1 MSARRKPKSSPGHE
15 KLSYFLMLRQ
25 MEADSEPLRAA
36 YQRLADAAAGAS
48 GWDLRTVVLDWLESE
63 LRGLQTC
70 PAETKPV
77 ASELLRA
84 AVALGNALKQ

>member
-1 MSARRKPKSSPGHE
+1 MSAKRKPKSSPGHE

-25 MEADSEPLRAA
+25 LEAESDLLRSA
-36 YQRLADAAAGAS
+36 YERLAEAAAAAA
-48 GWDLRTVVLDWLESE
+48 GWDLRTVVLDWLEAE
-63 LRGLQTC
+63 LRNLRSSQ
-70 PAETKPV
+70 EDTKPV